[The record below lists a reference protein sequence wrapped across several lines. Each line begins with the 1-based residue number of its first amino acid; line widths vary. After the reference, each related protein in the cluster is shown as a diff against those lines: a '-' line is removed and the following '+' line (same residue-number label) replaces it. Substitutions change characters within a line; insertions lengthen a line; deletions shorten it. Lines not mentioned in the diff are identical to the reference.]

1 MVRVGG
7 LTYACDPTAAMG
19 KRITDMRLKGQPI
32 DASKNYLV
40 AGWAPVA
47 EEAAKAGNKMVWDVV
62 EDWLK
67 AKGGKVAPRQLNQPK
82 LTGGLPNPGY
92 AG

>member
-1 MVRVGG
+1 METRRSNF
-7 LTYACDPTAAMG
+7 LSF
-19 KRITDMRLKGQPI
+19 L
-32 DASKNYLV
+32 
-40 AGWAPVA
+40 
-47 EEAAKAGNKMVWDVV
+47 MVWDVI

-67 AKGGKVAPRQLNQPK
+67 SKGGKVSARQLNQPK